1 MAFKKTPLRT
11 CIGCGEKKP
20 KNELISVIRSPK
32 NKGAVSFEVY
42 ESTVKKDGR
51 SAYICKNPEC
61 FKNALKHK
69 KLEKSFKCKM
79 DKEIYESIENIINKK
94 SGSQNHAKNIVQN
107 AKEIKV
113 VPKNEKLLNFLGIT
127 KKSGNIVLGMDCV
140 KKGVLE
146 KDIGLILITEDISNN
161 SFEEIKK
168 FAFENNIGIF
178 KISYSKDNIFNLFG
192 KYSAIIGIKNEN
204 FIDKIIKIINSS
216 LGSKETQSKELN
228 REECNI

>member
-1 MAFKKTPLRT
+1 
-11 CIGCGEKKP
+11 
-20 KNELISVIRSPK
+20 
-32 NKGAVSFEVY
+32 
-42 ESTVKKDGR
+42 
-51 SAYICKNPEC
+51 
-61 FKNALKHK
+61 
-69 KLEKSFKCKM
+69 M